1 MRKNRAVAIL
11 GIIMMVFLTGCG
23 QQSME
28 NQGQNSGNT
37 EATTSGNKVE
47 GTQIELSDNGITVDS
62 TDVAVTEDR
71 ITILDSGVYVLT
83 GTWSNG
89 GIVVDA
95 GKKDKVE
102 LVLNGVDITCQTYAP
117 IQVLRA
123 EEVTIR
129 LAEGSVNVL
138 TDGESY
144 ELTDEEDNTDA
155 VIFSKDDLRFTGT
168 GSLYINGN
176 YNHGIVGKDYIS
188 IESGTYEIQAK
199 QDGINANDG
208 ITIDGGSMTISVGD
222 DGIHADERVVINAG
236 EITILESTEGIEG
249 HQVIINDGII
259 DITASDDGVNSN
271 SGDSSGS
278 TDFPWDGG
286 MGPGQMM
293 PNGQMPSDEMTMP
306 DDRMPSNGMM
316 MPEGEMPID
325 RVEMPEGQIPQAG
338 EVPPNDMMF
347 PEGEEPRM
355 EFPNENSG
363 NTSENAQTGQG
374 RMFGGDSNR
383 RLGAHTF
390 SGGGMDTDEDS
401 LLQIN
406 GGSLT
411 VNAGGDG
418 LDSNG
423 YLEITGGTI
432 WISGAASNADGGI
445 DYGIAGTITGGTIM
459 VTDYRGMGEQFGS
472 ASQQYSL
479 IYYPESRKAAGT
491 QIILKDSKGNE
502 ILSWSPAKEYDRVL
516 ISAPELKEGES
527 YTLEIGEEKA
537 KLTPQI

>member
-11 GIIMMVFLTGCG
+11 GTIMMVFLTGCG
-23 QQSME
+23 RQSIE
-28 NQGQNSGNT
+28 NQGQNSGNS
-37 EATTSGNKVE
+37 EATVSGDRIE
-47 GTQIELSDNGITVDS
+47 GTQIELSDDGITVDS

-95 GKKDKVE
+95 GKKDEIE
-102 LVLNGVDITCQTYAP
+102 LVLDGVDIICSTYAA
-117 IQVLRA
+117 IQVLQA
-123 EEVTIR
+123 DEVTIR

-138 TDGESY
+138 TDGENY
-144 ELTDEEDNTDA
+144 EITDKDDNTDA

-176 YNHGIVGKDYIS
+176 YRHGIVGKDYIN

-199 QDGINANDG
+199 EDGINANDG
-208 ITIDGGSMTISVGD
+208 ITIDGGSVTISAGD
-222 DGIHADERVVINAG
+222 DGIHADEIVTINAG
-236 EITILESTEGIEG
+236 EITILESYEGIEG

-271 SGDSSGS
+271 SGDSSES
-278 TDFPWDGG
+278 TDNQWNGG

-293 PNGQMPSDEMTMP
+293 PDGQRPSD
-306 DDRMPSNGMM
+306 GMM
-316 MPEGEMPID
+316 MPEGEMPIEGVEIPARQRPQD
-325 RVEMPEGQIPQAG
+325 GEVPPNGMLMPEGEMPIEGVEMPEGQRPQDG
-338 EVPPNDMMF
+338 EVPPNGMMF
-347 PEGEEPRM
+347 PEGEEPKIGLPG
-355 EFPNENSG
+355 E
-363 NTSENAQTGQG
+363 
-374 RMFGGDSNR
+374 GGMP
-383 RLGAHTF
+383 
-390 SGGGMDTDEDS
+390 GGGMDTDEDS

-406 GGSLT
+406 GGSLI

-432 WISGAASNADGGI
+432 LISGAASNADGGI
-445 DYGIAGTITGGTIM
+445 DYGIAGTITGGTVM
-459 VTDYRGMGEQFGS
+459 VTDYRGMAEQFGS

-491 QIILKDSKGNE
+491 QITLKDAQGNE

-516 ISAPELKEGES
+516 ISTPELEENES
-527 YTLEIGEEKA
+527 YILEIGEEKIE
-537 KLTPQI
+537 LTPQK